1 MQARLAF
8 ILSMSVSL
16 QPLYG
21 QRHTAL
27 RAALAGLRVEAFLVT
42 HLPDVRYLCG
52 FTGSNAALFVGPGRS
67 VLFTDSRYTL
77 QAREEVRA
85 TRVVI
90 VRGPLG
96 IAVLKH
102 LAAHKIRR
110 CGIDRDNITLAALH
124 SLKKAARKLAP
135 KAAFV
140 PLADP
145 VLRLRQRKDAFEL
158 SRMRAAANLGSELYL
173 QLMPDIFPGATEV
186 SVAAQLE
193 HAARNRGA
201 EKMSFDTIVAG
212 GKRSAL
218 PHGHASPAK
227 LPRNGFVT
235 LDFGVILDGYCSDM
249 TRTVHLGKAS
259 RQEQFAYEAVLE
271 AQQTAVDAVRPGV
284 SCAEVDEAARGV
296 LRKAKL
302 AKYFTHSTGHGV
314 GLEIHE
320 PPRIG
325 TGEPT
330 LLETGMVITIEPG
343 VYLPGKFGIRIEDM
357 VAVTATGHE
366 VLTNAPKGWTALA

>member
-1 MQARLAF
+1 MP
-8 ILSMSVSL
+8 ISL

-27 RAALAGLRVEAFLVT
+27 RAALAASRVDSFLVT

-52 FTGSNAALFVGPGRS
+52 FTGSNATLLISPRRA

-85 TRVVI
+85 ARVVI

-96 IAVLKH
+96 IAVLKF
-102 LAAHKIRR
+102 LAAQKIHR
-110 CGIDRDNITLAALH
+110 CGIDRDNITLAAFH
-124 SLKKAARKLAP
+124 SLKKAVRKLAP
-135 KAAFV
+135 KTAII
-140 PLADP
+140 PLANP

-158 SRMRAAANLGSELYL
+158 SRMRAAADLGSELYL
-173 QLMPDIFPGATEV
+173 QLMPEIIPGATEV
-186 SVAAQLE
+186 SVAARLE
-193 HAARNRGA
+193 HAARDRGA
-201 EKMSFDTIVAG
+201 EKMSFDTIVAS

-218 PHGHASPAK
+218 PHGHASSAR

-271 AQQTAVDAVRPGV
+271 AQQTAVDAVRPGI

-325 TGEPT
+325 TGETT

-357 VAVTATGHE
+357 VAVTAAGHE